1 MDNNKNRWML
11 TPTQPNWEAIY
22 NELNTNGI
30 QNLTDLPMSIFQ
42 QIQDNMSLKAIPS
55 AGKPIN
61 GDSVMDTHWLNN
73 TTVGD
78 MLDHYMERGYIN
90 KSDINPDNMRKSA
103 SELKKDLTQQTD
115 KWVGHK
121 SSNYK
126 NSSGYNMPIDGSNL
140 DQFKNLT
147 VGDMLNYSEAHFKE
161 YDSTKNWTDVERKI
175 KREMPSHVDG
185 SNLSEWNG
193 ITIGDMLDYSSE
205 KGIDIDNLLPDSERI
220 SPDSIKDM
228 SQMNRDDIKAIYN
241 NANEIHTNRHKNAEN
256 VKVQKKINELN
267 QQWYKQSIEDIDK
280 KIKFSQSAIDVMTD
294 NSEEIAE
301 NLFNQ
306 FNNDYNR
313 IQKTY
318 DFSDIDTS
326 QQPKSKRFN
335 LKKGEVSYK
344 VNGDSLSNIQYQGRY
359 DGNKIYANEK
369 YMPIVKEKLEAATSS
384 AVREGTEEVGNSTL
398 KKLLSSKNIGTAV
411 NFGMA
416 FNDYKQAREEG
427 KGVAGS
433 ILKAGTQYAMGE
445 VLGAWM
451 IPLELMKAAP
461 TAISS
466 AFETAS
472 ASVRQMN
479 SVTRL
484 QTFGNAHF
492 QDTQQL
498 ATMRQSGMELAKM
511 SQYNLQQTLMGNE
524 AEYLHKL

>member
-1 MDNNKNRWML
+1 MNNNKNKWML

-30 QNLTDLPMSIFQ
+30 QNLTDLPMNIFQ
-42 QIQDNMSLKAIPS
+42 QIQDGMDLKAIPS

-61 GDSVMDTHWLNN
+61 GDSAMDIHWLNN

-78 MLDHYMERGYIN
+78 ML
-90 KSDINPDNMRKSA
+90 
-103 SELKKDLTQQTD
+103 
-115 KWVGHK
+115 
-121 SSNYK
+121 
-126 NSSGYNMPIDGSNL
+126 
-140 DQFKNLT
+140 
-147 VGDMLNYSEAHFKE
+147 NYSETHFKE

-175 KREMPSHVDG
+175 KREIPSHVDG

-205 KGIDIDNLLPDSERI
+205 KGINIDNLLPDNERI

-241 NANEIHTNRHKNAEN
+241 NANEVHTNRHKNVEN
-256 VKVQKKINELN
+256 VKLQRKINELN
-267 QQWYKQSIEDIDK
+267 KQWYKQSTEEIDK

-301 NLFNQ
+301 NLFDQ

-335 LKKGEVSYK
+335 LKRGETSYR
-344 VNGDSLSNIQYQGRY
+344 VNGDSLNNIQYQGRY
-359 DGNKIYANEK
+359 NGNKIYANGK
-369 YMPIVKEKLEAATSS
+369 YMPVVKSKLEAATSS
-384 AVREGTEEVGNSTL
+384 AIREGTEEVGNSTL
-398 KKLLSSKNIGTAV
+398 KKLLNSKNIWRGINLGFAW
-411 NFGMA
+411 
-416 FNDYKQAREEG
+416 NDYNYAREEG
-427 KGVAGS
+427 RSVAGS
-433 ILKAGTQYAMGE
+433 LLKAGTQYAMGE
-445 VLGAWM
+445 VLGAW
-451 IPLELMKAAP
+451 ILPLELMKAAP
-461 TAISS
+461 TIASS
-466 AFETAS
+466 AFETSS
-472 ASVRQMN
+472 ASIRQMN
-479 SVTRL
+479 SITRL
-484 QTFGNAHF
+484 QTFGNTHF